1 TWTVASETQLPYIE
15 ALRSLGF
22 EWVWMDS
29 DRGAAYD
36 AVIARDAPVKP
47 PLFVDAFE
55 VDGRFRALEAITG
68 ELRRRRAPL
77 PRAPLPLPR
86 RPAARLRIAPP
97 PFRRPAW
104 AGVAAFAAAAAAAGG
119 AYLAGAFAP
128 SQTARVSLAHRA
140 LPAQLPVSAVFVP
153 GKSLGGIALGAT
165 EAEVRAAWG
174 HRFTVC
180 QGCTPTTWF
189 YMSPTGDPFGA
200 GVSFRHGRVTA
211 VFTLGSP
218 RGWHMPDG
226 VRVGQLL
233 SRFNDPDPSSTATAC
248 SGYGA
253 ISTPSADAVSSILT
267 IGQAAYGFALTPPSD
282 PVCHR
287 RRRPLHPRP
296 RRAPAAAPLPG
307 RRSGD
312 ATARGRARRGRR
324 RREASR
330 ARRSHARGGRSRP
343 ACAPGRAA
351 RGRAAPRR
359 RGASGS
365 RPSGASVPP
374 TGARTGRR
382 GCPTCGSPRR
392 RRSRPS
398 RPPGARPARAPR
410 PARTRSRRRAPRAA
424 ARRRPTPRRAS
435 ARTPAPR
442 CRRDA

>member
-1 TWTVASETQLPYIE
+1 MSTHRLLPNARGRRSHAGRRLLLLTGTPGTGKRQLGSYLELQRGFAHLDLDNREARTRYLRSGVEELRSELAALAAANRKVVVTWTVASETQLPYIE

-128 SQTARVSLAHRA
+128 SQPARVSLAHRA

-200 GVSFRHGRVTA
+200 GVSFRHGR
-211 VFTLGSP
+211 
-218 RGWHMPDG
+218 
-226 VRVGQLL
+226 
-233 SRFNDPDPSSTATAC
+233 
-248 SGYGA
+248 
-253 ISTPSADAVSSILT
+253 
-267 IGQAAYGFALTPPSD
+267 
-282 PVCHR
+282 
-287 RRRPLHPRP
+287 
-296 RRAPAAAPLPG
+296 
-307 RRSGD
+307 
-312 ATARGRARRGRR
+312 
-324 RREASR
+324 
-330 ARRSHARGGRSRP
+330 
-343 ACAPGRAA
+343 
-351 RGRAAPRR
+351 
-359 RGASGS
+359 
-365 RPSGASVPP
+365 
-374 TGARTGRR
+374 
-382 GCPTCGSPRR
+382 
-392 RRSRPS
+392 
-398 RPPGARPARAPR
+398 
-410 PARTRSRRRAPRAA
+410 
-424 ARRRPTPRRAS
+424 
-435 ARTPAPR
+435 
-442 CRRDA
+442 